1 MSCAPA
7 FAYAS
12 SFNGDVAAWDVS
24 RVASMYGSTCGG
36 RVVVVVCEV
45 VCGGVVV
52 EGVAMGWG
60 SVRGWQRKERV
71 DVEEKRGGMVG
82 CVVLWWC
89 VGEGLKEGRAWL
101 CEW

>member
-1 MSCAPA
+1 M
-7 FAYAS
+7 
-12 SFNGDVAAWDVS
+12 GK
-24 RVASMYGSTCGG
+24 
-36 RVVVVVCEV
+36 CER
-45 VCGGVVV
+45 GV
-52 EGVAMGWG
+52 E
-60 SVRGWQRKERV
+60 RKERV

>member
-1 MSCAPA
+1 M
-7 FAYAS
+7 F
-12 SFNGDVAAWDVS
+12 
-24 RVASMYGSTCGG
+24 
-36 RVVVVVCEV
+36 
-45 VCGGVVV
+45 GGVLV

-60 SVRGWQRKERV
+60 SVRVGERNNRKERV
-71 DVEEKRGGMVG
+71 GVEEKRGGMVG